1 MTRSRRRNKVFIRII
16 VGRCCT
22 SLMTEAQLIL
32 QDLFTLFCSVRLTD
46 RGLCNVFTVNDHNYT
61 PAEITVIITI
71 NTSNKCSKQHCEC
84 CRVILLI
91 LVSAVS
97 CPSPCERGR
106 HGVST
111 VCRCLRLPCCEFVSC
126 LKVVMEIAQTCGAAM
141 LHDFKS
147 KRVQLRNA
155 RVRQEWAARF
165 IFKSLLYVSQ
175 DLPVI
180 MPDGSFRVLDHK
192 MRYKI

>member
-1 MTRSRRRNKVFIRII
+1 M
-16 VGRCCT
+16 GRCCT

-91 LVSAVS
+91 LVSAVRAARRPVS
-97 CPSPCERGR
+97 AVATVYLQCV
-106 HGVST
+106 GVSGFPA
-111 VCRCLRLPCCEFVSC
+111 VSLSCVWRWLWRSHKHVELRCYTTLNQSASSSGML
-126 LKVVMEIAQTCGAAM
+126 AA
-141 LHDFKS
+141 
-147 KRVQLRNA
+147 
-155 RVRQEWAARF
+155 RQEWAARF
-165 IFKSLLYVSQ
+165 IFKSLLYVRQ

-180 MPDGSFRVLDHK
+180 MPDGA
-192 MRYKI
+192 I